1 MAEPLLVDSEKP
13 KPNPS
18 KPFNKVFIMIIS
30 LPLLY
35 YYSIHIPPSTLFK
48 DTKFWFFLSNTIIL
62 IVAADS
68 GAFSSSS
75 SSSDAPMDLYDE
87 YLKHRRSR
95 EDHVGSFDVV
105 PPKEKPVNLPCQS
118 VAPRE
123 KLVNLRCQSENAIV
137 VHQTEKHF
145 LRRSS
150 EMSREELNRR
160 ADEFIER
167 INREIRLQQLADD
180 E

>member
-1 MAEPLLVDSEKP
+1 
-13 KPNPS
+13 
-18 KPFNKVFIMIIS
+18 MIIS

-35 YYSIHIPPSTLFK
+35 YYSIHIPPSTLIK

-75 SSSDAPMDLYDE
+75 SEATMDLYDE

-95 EDHVGSFDVV
+95 EDCIGSIDVV
-105 PPKEKPVNLPCQS
+105 PPKEMPVNLRCQS
-118 VAPRE
+118 IAPRE

-137 VHQTEKHF
+137 VHQAKEKEKEKEKKKVFRRSKTEKHF
-145 LRRSS
+145 LRRRS